1 MPTKM
6 LIVISLF
13 AMLAGPAPAQQDHG
27 HGHQADT
34 APAPALPDDD
44 IVRAYVAAMDRMHE
58 AMATMAYSGDPDIDF
73 ARGMIPHHEAA
84 IDMAQIVLEHGSDPT
99 MRELALAIIEAQER
113 EIAEL
118 EAWLAEHAGD

>member
-13 AMLAGPAPAQQDHG
+13 VLLAGPAPAQQDHG
-27 HGHQADT
+27 RGHQPHT
-34 APAPALPDDD
+34 APAPALPDDE

-73 ARGMIPHHEAA
+73 AQGMIPHHQAA
-84 IDMAQIVLEHGSDPT
+84 IEMAQIVLEHGSDPT

>member
-1 MPTKM
+1 MPTRM
-6 LIVISLF
+6 LIVITLF
-13 AMLAGPAPAQQDHG
+13 VLLAGPAPAQQGHG
-27 HGHQADT
+27 HGHQTDT
-34 APAPALPDDD
+34 APAPAPPDDD

-58 AMATMAYSGDPDIDF
+58 AMATMAYSGDADIDF

-84 IDMAQIVLEHGSDPT
+84 IEMARIVLEHGSDPT